1 MADELRPDE
10 LRDAWADQPV
20 ELARLSPEAV
30 RRKAQQLEARIRW
43 GLRAIV
49 LLLAFL
55 ACGYASFLYFF
66 PGTVHRF
73 GASLT
78 LVGFLYGAY
87 DLYKRG
93 PARRVHPGPVFATC
107 AAYRAELECQRDFCR
122 RAWIRL
128 IAFAPGPVVFI
139 TGFVVPEYRP
149 ARAAMVATLL
159 IAAPLAAGIPL
170 NRLAARKYQRDID
183 ALDALMS
190 R

>member
-1 MADELRPDE
+1 MADELHPEE
-10 LRDAWADQPV
+10 LRDAWANQPV
-20 ELARLSPEAV
+20 ELARLSAEDA
-30 RRKAQQLEARIRW
+30 RRKARQLEARIRW

-49 LLLAFL
+49 LLLASL

-66 PGTVHRF
+66 PGTVHRV

-78 LVGFLYGAY
+78 LIGFLYGAY

-93 PARRVHPGPVFATC
+93 PARRVPAGPASATC
-107 AAYRAELECQRDFCR
+107 TAYRSELQRQRDFCR

-128 IAFAPGPVVFI
+128 LAFVPGPVVFI
-139 TGFVVPEYRP
+139 MGFIIPEYGP
-149 ARAAMVATLL
+149 AKAALVAILL
-159 IAAPLAAGIPL
+159 IGAPFAAGIPL
-170 NRLAARKYQRDID
+170 NRLGAHKYQRDID